1 MEAKIKNIVNEN
13 KRDMV
18 ESIKAAVRIN
28 SVMDEKTATEK
39 MPFGKGVDDAIRK
52 ALEIAK
58 SLGFKTVY
66 KDGYYGYAEVGDG
79 EELIGI
85 LGHIDVVPVGD
96 ESKWKFPPFSATEE
110 DGYIYGRGT
119 QDDKGPT
126 IAAMYAVKAL
136 LDAGVKFEKR
146 VRFIIGGDE
155 ENLWRCIAKYTEN
168 GEEIP
173 SMGFTPDSSFP
184 VTNAE
189 KSLVQFYL
197 RGKGSKE
204 ISLNISGALNAVPG
218 VANYTGKLADKLV
231 EKLDELK
238 FDYEKNDESVTVIG
252 KRVHSASADKG
263 VNAIERLCKALYEIG
278 VKEDVVR
285 FVAELSDSV
294 GSKILPNCIDDVSGT
309 LTLNL
314 GELII
319 NENKSVLGYDSRIPV
334 KYTIEDLEN
343 AVKEKAANYGLEFE
357 EFDRL
362 KSLYIP
368 ADSELIKTLVS
379 VYEQETGLEG
389 TPMSSGGATYAK
401 ALDNCVAFGAMF
413 PFDEKTEH
421 QENERVDIKNMIKAT
436 EIYALAIYLSLIH
449 I

>member
-1 MEAKIKNIVNEN
+1 MENKIKNIVNEN
-13 KRDMV
+13 SREMI

-28 SVMDEKTATEK
+28 SVMDENTATES
-39 MPFGKGVDDAIRK
+39 MPFGKGVDESLRK
-52 ALEIAK
+52 TLEIAE

-66 KDGYYGYAEVGDG
+66 KDGYYGYAEIGEG

-85 LGHIDVVPVGD
+85 LGHIDVVPIGD

-136 LDAGVKFEKR
+136 LDAGVKFGKR

-197 RGKGSKE
+197 RGKGSKDL
-204 ISLNISGALNAVPG
+204 SLNISGALNAVPG
-218 VANYTGKLADKLV
+218 VANYTGELADKLA

-238 FDYEKNDESVTVIG
+238 FEYEKDGESITVIG
-252 KRVHSASADKG
+252 KRVHAASADKG

-278 VKEDVVR
+278 VKDDVVR

-294 GSKILPNCIDDVSGT
+294 GSKILPNCVDDVSGT

-319 NENKSVLGYDSRIPV
+319 NEKESKIGFDSRVPV
-334 KYTIEDLEN
+334 KFTIEDLEN
-343 AVKEKAANYGLEFE
+343 AVKENAANYGLEFE

-362 KSLYIP
+362 KSLYVP

-389 TPMSSGGATYAK
+389 TPKSSGGATYAK

-421 QENERVDIKNMIKAT
+421 QENERVNIKNMIKAT
-436 EIYALAIYLSLIH
+436 EIYALSVYRLLEL
-449 I
+449 

>member
-1 MEAKIKNIVNEN
+1 MESKIKNIVNEN
-13 KRDMV
+13 SKDMI

-28 SVMDEKTATEK
+28 SVMDEDTATES
-39 MPFGKGVDDAIRK
+39 MPFGKGVDESLRK
-52 ALEIAK
+52 TLEIAE

-66 KDGYYGYAEVGDG
+66 KDGYYGYAEIGKG

-85 LGHIDVVPVGD
+85 LGHIDVVPIGD

-197 RGKGSKE
+197 RGNGSKE
-204 ISLNISGALNAVPG
+204 INLNISGALNAVPG
-218 VANYTGKLADKLV
+218 VANYTGKLADKLS

-238 FDYEKNDESVTVIG
+238 FDYEKDGESITVIG
-252 KRVHSASADKG
+252 KRVHAASADKG

-278 VKEDVVR
+278 VEDDVVR

-294 GSKILPNCIDDVSGT
+294 GSKILPNCVDDVSGT

-319 NENKSVLGYDSRIPV
+319 NEKESKIGFDSRVPV
-334 KYTIEDLEN
+334 KFTIEDLEY

-362 KSLYIP
+362 KSLYVP

-379 VYEQETGLEG
+379 VYEEETGLEG
-389 TPMSSGGATYAK
+389 TPKSSGGATYAK

-421 QENERVDIKNMIKAT
+421 QENERVNIKNMIKAT
-436 EIYALAIYLSLIH
+436 EIYALSVYRLLEI
-449 I
+449 

>member
-1 MEAKIKNIVNEN
+1 MENKIKNIVNEN
-13 KRDMV
+13 SREMV

-28 SVMDEKTATEK
+28 SVMDEDTATES
-39 MPFGKGVDDAIRK
+39 MPFGKGVDEALRK
-52 ALEIAK
+52 TLEIAE

-66 KDGYYGYAEVGDG
+66 KDGYYGYAEVGEG

-136 LDAGVKFEKR
+136 LDARVKFEKR

-197 RGKGSKE
+197 RGKGSKDL
-204 ISLNISGALNAVPG
+204 SLNISGALNAVPG
-218 VANYTGKLADKLV
+218 VADYAGELADKLA

-238 FDYEKNDESVTVIG
+238 FDYEKDGESITVIG
-252 KRVHSASADKG
+252 KRVHAASADKG

-278 VKEDVVR
+278 VEDDVVR

-294 GSKILPNCIDDVSGT
+294 GSKILPNCVDDVSGT

-319 NENKSVLGYDSRIPV
+319 NEKESKIGFDSRVPV
-334 KYTIEDLEN
+334 KFTIEDLED

-362 KSLYIP
+362 KSLYVP

-389 TPMSSGGATYAK
+389 TPKSSGGATYAK

-436 EIYALAIYLSLIH
+436 EIYALAIYKLLKL
-449 I
+449 

>member
-1 MEAKIKNIVNEN
+1 MESKIKNIVNEN
-13 KRDMV
+13 SKDMI

-28 SVMDEKTATEK
+28 SVMDEDTATES
-39 MPFGKGVDDAIRK
+39 MPFGKGVDESLRK
-52 ALEIAK
+52 TLEIAE

-66 KDGYYGYAEVGDG
+66 KDGYYGYAEIGEG

-85 LGHIDVVPVGD
+85 LGHIDVVPIGD

-204 ISLNISGALNAVPG
+204 INLNISGALNAVPG
-218 VANYTGKLADKLV
+218 VANYTGKLADKLS

-238 FDYEKNDESVTVIG
+238 FDYEKDGESITVIG
-252 KRVHSASADKG
+252 KRVHAASADKG
-263 VNAIERLCKALYEIG
+263 VNSIERLCKALYEIG
-278 VKEDVVR
+278 VEDDVVR

-294 GSKILPNCIDDVSGT
+294 GSKILPNCVDDVSGT

-319 NENKSVLGYDSRIPV
+319 NEKESKIGFDSRVPV
-334 KYTIEDLEN
+334 KFTIEDLED

-362 KSLYIP
+362 KSLYVP

-379 VYEQETGLEG
+379 VYEEETGLEG
-389 TPMSSGGATYAK
+389 TPKSSGGATYAK

-421 QENERVDIKNMIKAT
+421 QENERVNIKNMIKAT
-436 EIYALAIYLSLIH
+436 EIYALSVYRLLEI
-449 I
+449 

>member
-1 MEAKIKNIVNEN
+1 MESKIKNIVNEN
-13 KRDMV
+13 SKDMI

-28 SVMDEKTATEK
+28 SVMDEDTATES
-39 MPFGKGVDDAIRK
+39 MPFGKGVDESLRK
-52 ALEIAK
+52 TLEIAE

-66 KDGYYGYAEVGDG
+66 KDGYYGYAEVGEG
-79 EELIGI
+79 EKLIGI
-85 LGHIDVVPVGD
+85 LGHIDVVPIGD

-204 ISLNISGALNAVPG
+204 INLNISGALNAVPG
-218 VANYTGKLADKLV
+218 VANYTGKLADKLS

-238 FDYEKNDESVTVIG
+238 FDYEKDGESVTVIG
-252 KRVHSASADKG
+252 KRVHAASADKG

-278 VKEDVVR
+278 VEDDVVR

-294 GSKILPNCIDDVSGT
+294 GSKILPNCVDDVSGT

-319 NENKSVLGYDSRIPV
+319 NEKESKIGFDSRVPV
-334 KYTIEDLEN
+334 KFTIEDLED

-362 KSLYIP
+362 KSLYVP

-389 TPMSSGGATYAK
+389 TPKSSGGATYAK

-421 QENERVDIKNMIKAT
+421 QENERVNIKNMIKAT
-436 EIYALAIYLSLIH
+436 EIYALSVYRLLEI
-449 I
+449 

>member
-1 MEAKIKNIVNEN
+1 
-13 KRDMV
+13 
-18 ESIKAAVRIN
+18 
-28 SVMDEKTATEK
+28 
-39 MPFGKGVDDAIRK
+39 MPI
-52 ALEIAK
+52 
-58 SLGFKTVY
+58 
-66 KDGYYGYAEVGDG
+66 
-79 EELIGI
+79 
-85 LGHIDVVPVGD
+85 GD

-197 RGKGSKE
+197 RGTENGEEIPSMGFTPDSSFPVTNAEKSLVQFYLRGKGSKDL
-204 ISLNISGALNAVPG
+204 SLNISGALNAVPG
-218 VANYTGKLADKLV
+218 VANYTGKLADKLA

-238 FDYEKNDESVTVIG
+238 FDYEKDGESITVIG
-252 KRVHSASADKG
+252 KRVHAASADKG

-319 NENKSVLGYDSRIPV
+319 NENESVLGYDSRIPV

-362 KSLYIP
+362 KSLYVP
-368 ADSELIKTLVS
+368 ADSKLIKTLVSVVKYTIEDLENAVKEKAANYGLEFEEFDRLKSLYVPADSKLIKTLVS

-421 QENERVDIKNMIKAT
+421 QENERVDIKKK
-436 EIYALAIYLSLIH
+436 LSTRKMKE
-449 I
+449 

>member
-1 MEAKIKNIVNEN
+1 MESKIKNIVNEN
-13 KRDMV
+13 SKDMI

-28 SVMDEKTATEK
+28 SVMDEDTATESI
-39 MPFGKGVDDAIRK
+39 PFGKGVDESLRK
-52 ALEIAK
+52 TLEIAE

-66 KDGYYGYAEVGDG
+66 KDGYYGYAEVGEG

-136 LDAGVKFEKR
+136 LDAGVKFGKR

-197 RGKGSKE
+197 KGNGSKE
-204 ISLNISGALNAVPG
+204 INLNISGALNAVPG
-218 VANYTGKLADKLV
+218 VANYTGKLADKLT

-238 FDYEKNDESVTVIG
+238 FDYEKDGESVTVIG
-252 KRVHSASADKG
+252 KRVHAASADKG

-278 VKEDVVR
+278 VEDDVVR

-294 GSKILPNCIDDVSGT
+294 GSKILPNCVDDVSGT

-319 NENKSVLGYDSRIPV
+319 NEKESKIGFDSRVPV
-334 KYTIEDLEN
+334 KFTIEDLED
-343 AVKEKAANYGLEFE
+343 AVKEKATNYGLEFE

-362 KSLYIP
+362 KSLYVP

-379 VYEQETGLEG
+379 VYEEETGLEG
-389 TPMSSGGATYAK
+389 TPKSSGGATYAK

-421 QENERVDIKNMIKAT
+421 QENERVNIKNMIKAT
-436 EIYALAIYLSLIH
+436 EIYALSVYRLLEI
-449 I
+449 

>member
-1 MEAKIKNIVNEN
+1 MESKIKNIVNEN
-13 KRDMV
+13 SKDMI

-28 SVMDEKTATEK
+28 SVMDEDTATES
-39 MPFGKGVDDAIRK
+39 MPFGKGVDESLRK
-52 ALEIAK
+52 TLEIAE

-66 KDGYYGYAEVGDG
+66 KDGYYGYAEIGKG

-85 LGHIDVVPVGD
+85 LGHIDVVPIGD

-155 ENLWRCIAKYTEN
+155 ENF
-168 GEEIP
+168 EEIP

-197 RGKGSKE
+197 RGNGSKE
-204 ISLNISGALNAVPG
+204 INLNISGALNAVPG
-218 VANYTGKLADKLV
+218 VANYTGKLADKLS

-238 FDYEKNDESVTVIG
+238 FDYEKDGESITVIG
-252 KRVHSASADKG
+252 KRVHAASADKG

-278 VKEDVVR
+278 VEDDVVR

-294 GSKILPNCIDDVSGT
+294 GSKILPNCVDDVSGT

-319 NENKSVLGYDSRIPV
+319 NEKESKIGFDSRVPV
-334 KYTIEDLEN
+334 KFTIEDLEY

-362 KSLYIP
+362 KSLYVP

-379 VYEQETGLEG
+379 VYEEETGLEG
-389 TPMSSGGATYAK
+389 TPKSSGGATYAK

-421 QENERVDIKNMIKAT
+421 QENERVNIKNMIKAT
-436 EIYALAIYLSLIH
+436 EIYALSVYRLLEI
-449 I
+449 

>member
-13 KRDMV
+13 SREMV

-28 SVMDEKTATEK
+28 SVMDEDTATET
-39 MPFGKGVDDAIRK
+39 MPFGKGVDEALRK
-52 ALEIAK
+52 TLEIAE

-66 KDGYYGYAEVGDG
+66 KDGYYGYAEIGEG

-85 LGHIDVVPVGD
+85 LGHIDVVPIGD

-197 RGKGSKE
+197 RGKGSKDL
-204 ISLNISGALNAVPG
+204 SLNISGALNAVPG
-218 VANYTGKLADKLV
+218 VANYTGKLADKLS

-238 FDYEKNDESVTVIG
+238 FDYEKDGESITVIG
-252 KRVHSASADKG
+252 KRVHAASADKG

-278 VKEDVVR
+278 VEDDVVR

-294 GSKILPNCIDDVSGT
+294 GSKILPNCVDDVSGT

-319 NENKSVLGYDSRIPV
+319 NEKESKIGFDSRVPV
-334 KYTIEDLEN
+334 KFTIEDLED
-343 AVKEKAANYGLEFE
+343 AVKEKATNYGLEFE

-362 KSLYIP
+362 KSLYVP

-379 VYEQETGLEG
+379 VYEEETGLEG
-389 TPMSSGGATYAK
+389 TPKSSGGATYAK

-421 QENERVDIKNMIKAT
+421 QENERVNIKNMIKAT
-436 EIYALAIYLSLIH
+436 EIYALSVYRLLEL
-449 I
+449 

>member
-13 KRDMV
+13 SKDMM

-28 SVMDEKTATEK
+28 SVMDENTATES
-39 MPFGKGVDDAIRK
+39 MPFGKGVDEALRK
-52 ALEIAK
+52 TLEIAE

-66 KDGYYGYAEVGDG
+66 KDGYYGYAEVGEG

-85 LGHIDVVPVGD
+85 LGHIDVVPIGD

-136 LDAGVKFEKR
+136 LDAGVKFGKR

-197 RGKGSKE
+197 RGKGSKDL
-204 ISLNISGALNAVPG
+204 SLNISGALNAVPG
-218 VANYTGKLADKLV
+218 VANYTGELADKLA

-238 FDYEKNDESVTVIG
+238 FEYEKDRESITVIG
-252 KRVHSASADKG
+252 KRVHAASADKG

-278 VKEDVVR
+278 VKDDVVR

-294 GSKILPNCIDDVSGT
+294 GSKILPNCVDDVSGT

-319 NENKSVLGYDSRIPV
+319 NEKESKIGFDSRVPV
-334 KYTIEDLEN
+334 KFTIEDLEN
-343 AVKEKAANYGLEFE
+343 AVKENAANYGLEFE

-362 KSLYIP
+362 KSLYVP

-389 TPMSSGGATYAK
+389 TPKSSGGATYAK

-421 QENERVDIKNMIKAT
+421 QENERVNIKNMIKAT
-436 EIYALAIYLSLIH
+436 EIYALSVYRLL
-449 I
+449 

>member
-1 MEAKIKNIVNEN
+1 MESKIKNIVNEN
-13 KRDMV
+13 SKDMI

-28 SVMDEKTATEK
+28 SVMDENTATES
-39 MPFGKGVDDAIRK
+39 MPFGKGVDEALRK
-52 ALEIAK
+52 TLEIAE

-66 KDGYYGYAEVGDG
+66 KDGYYGYAEVGEG

-85 LGHIDVVPVGD
+85 LGHIDVVPIGD

-136 LDAGVKFEKR
+136 LDAGVKFGKR

-204 ISLNISGALNAVPG
+204 LSLNISGALNAVPG

-231 EKLDELK
+231 ERLDELK
-238 FDYEKNDESVTVIG
+238 FEYEKDGESVTVIG
-252 KRVHSASADKG
+252 KRVHAASADKG

-278 VKEDVVR
+278 VKDDVVR

-294 GSKILPNCIDDVSGT
+294 GSKILPNCVDDVSGT

-319 NENKSVLGYDSRIPV
+319 NEKESKIGFDSRVPV
-334 KYTIEDLEN
+334 KFTIEDLEN
-343 AVKEKAANYGLEFE
+343 AVKENAANYGLEFE

-362 KSLYIP
+362 KSLYVP

-389 TPMSSGGATYAK
+389 TPKSSGGATYAK

-421 QENERVDIKNMIKAT
+421 QENERVNIKNMIKAT
-436 EIYALAIYLSLIH
+436 EIYALSVYRLLEL
-449 I
+449 

>member
-1 MEAKIKNIVNEN
+1 MESKIKNIVNEN
-13 KRDMV
+13 SKDMI

-28 SVMDEKTATEK
+28 SVMDEDTATES
-39 MPFGKGVDDAIRK
+39 MPFGKGVDESLRK
-52 ALEIAK
+52 TLEIAE

-66 KDGYYGYAEVGDG
+66 KDGYYGYAEVGEG

-85 LGHIDVVPVGD
+85 LGHIDVVPIGD

-218 VANYTGKLADKLV
+218 VANYTGKLADKLS

-238 FDYEKNDESVTVIG
+238 FDYEKDGESVTVIG
-252 KRVHSASADKG
+252 KRVHAASADKG

-278 VKEDVVR
+278 VEDDVVR

-294 GSKILPNCIDDVSGT
+294 GSKILPNCVDDVSGT

-319 NENKSVLGYDSRIPV
+319 NEKESKIGFDSRVPV
-334 KYTIEDLEN
+334 KFTIEDLED
-343 AVKEKAANYGLEFE
+343 AVKEKATNYGLEFE

-362 KSLYIP
+362 KSLYVP

-389 TPMSSGGATYAK
+389 TPKSSGGATYAK

-421 QENERVDIKNMIKAT
+421 QENERVNIKNMIKAT
-436 EIYALAIYLSLIH
+436 EIYALSVYRLLEI
-449 I
+449 

>member
-1 MEAKIKNIVNEN
+1 MENKIKNIVNEN
-13 KRDMV
+13 SRDML
-18 ESIKAAVRIN
+18 ESIKVAVKIN
-28 SVMDEKTATEK
+28 SVMDEKTATES
-39 MPFGKGVDDAIRK
+39 MPFGKGVDDALRK
-52 ALEIAK
+52 TLEIAE

-66 KDGYYGYAEVGDG
+66 KDGYYGYAEVGEG

-96 ESKWKFPPFSATEE
+96 ESKWIFPPFSATEK

-126 IAAMYAVKAL
+126 IAAMYAVKSL
-136 LDAGVKFEKR
+136 LDAGVKFGKR

-197 RGKGSKE
+197 RGKGSRE
-204 ISLNISGALNAVPG
+204 LSLNISGALNAVPG
-218 VANYTGKLADKLV
+218 EANYKGNLADKLA

-238 FDYEKNDESVTVIG
+238 FEYKKDGDSVTVIG

-263 VNAIERLCKALYEIG
+263 INAIERLCKALYEIG
-278 VKEDVVR
+278 LKEDVVR

-319 NENKSVLGYDSRIPV
+319 NENESVLGYDSRIPV
-334 KYTIEDLEN
+334 KYTIENLEN
-343 AVKEKAANYGLEFE
+343 AIKEKAADYGLVFE

-362 KSLYIP
+362 KSLYVP
-368 ADSELIKTLVS
+368 ADSPLIKTLVS

-389 TPMSSGGATYAK
+389 TPLSSGGATYAK

-421 QENERVDIKNMIKAT
+421 QENERVNIENLIKAT
-436 EIYALAIYLSLIH
+436 EIYALAVYRLLEL
-449 I
+449 

>member
-1 MEAKIKNIVNEN
+1 MENKIKNIVNEN
-13 KRDMV
+13 SREMV

-28 SVMDEKTATEK
+28 SVMDEDTATES
-39 MPFGKGVDDAIRK
+39 MPFGKGVDEALRK
-52 ALEIAK
+52 TLEIAE

-66 KDGYYGYAEVGDG
+66 KDGYYGYTEVGEG

-126 IAAMYAVKAL
+126 IATMYAVKAL

-204 ISLNISGALNAVPG
+204 LSLNISGALNAVPG
-218 VANYTGKLADKLV
+218 VAKYTGKLADKLV

-238 FDYEKNDESVTVIG
+238 FEYEKDGESVTVIG

-309 LTLNL
+309 LTFNL

-319 NENKSVLGYDSRIPV
+319 NENESVLGYDSRIPV

-362 KSLYIP
+362 KSLYVP
-368 ADSELIKTLVS
+368 ADSKLIKTLVS

-436 EIYALAIYLSLIH
+436 EIYALAIYKLLKL
-449 I
+449 

>member
-1 MEAKIKNIVNEN
+1 MESKIKNIVNEN
-13 KRDMV
+13 SKDMI

-28 SVMDEKTATEK
+28 SVMDEDTATES
-39 MPFGKGVDDAIRK
+39 MPFGKGVDESLRK
-52 ALEIAK
+52 TLEIAE

-66 KDGYYGYAEVGDG
+66 KDGYYGYAEIGEG

-85 LGHIDVVPVGD
+85 LGHIDVVPIGD

-197 RGKGSKE
+197 RGNGSKE
-204 ISLNISGALNAVPG
+204 INLNISGALNAVPG
-218 VANYTGKLADKLV
+218 VANYTGKLADKLA

-238 FDYEKNDESVTVIG
+238 FDYEKDGESITVIG
-252 KRVHSASADKG
+252 KRVHAASADKG
-263 VNAIERLCKALYEIG
+263 VNSIERLCKALYEIG
-278 VKEDVVR
+278 VEDDVVR

-319 NENKSVLGYDSRIPV
+319 NEKESKIGFDSRVPV
-334 KYTIEDLEN
+334 KFTIEDLED

-362 KSLYIP
+362 KSLYVP
-368 ADSELIKTLVS
+368 ADSKLIKTLVS

-389 TPMSSGGATYAK
+389 TPKSSGGATYAK

-421 QENERVDIKNMIKAT
+421 QENERVNIKNMIKAT
-436 EIYALAIYLSLIH
+436 EIYALSVYRLLEI
-449 I
+449 

>member
-1 MEAKIKNIVNEN
+1 MESKIKNIVNEN
-13 KRDMV
+13 SKDMI

-28 SVMDEKTATEK
+28 SVMDENTATES
-39 MPFGKGVDDAIRK
+39 MPFGKGVDESLRK
-52 ALEIAK
+52 TLEIAE

-66 KDGYYGYAEVGDG
+66 KDGYYGYAEVGEG

-85 LGHIDVVPVGD
+85 LGHIDVVPIGD

-136 LDAGVKFEKR
+136 LDAGVKFGKR

-197 RGKGSKE
+197 RGTGSKDL
-204 ISLNISGALNAVPG
+204 SLNISGALNAVPG
-218 VANYTGKLADKLV
+218 VANYTGELADKLA

-238 FDYEKNDESVTVIG
+238 FEYEKDGESITFIG
-252 KRVHSASADKG
+252 KRVHAASADKG

-278 VKEDVVR
+278 VKDDVVR

-294 GSKILPNCIDDVSGT
+294 GSKILPNCVDDVSGT

-319 NENKSVLGYDSRIPV
+319 NEKESKIGFDSRVPV
-334 KYTIEDLEN
+334 KFTIEDLEN
-343 AVKEKAANYGLEFE
+343 AVKENAANYGLEFE

-362 KSLYIP
+362 KSLYVP

-389 TPMSSGGATYAK
+389 TPKSSGGATYAK

-421 QENERVDIKNMIKAT
+421 QENERVNIKNMIKAT
-436 EIYALAIYLSLIH
+436 EIYALSVYRLLEL
-449 I
+449 

>member
-13 KRDMV
+13 RRDMI

-28 SVMDEKTATEK
+28 SVMVEDTATES
-39 MPFGKGVDDAIRK
+39 MPFGKGVDESLRK
-52 ALEIAK
+52 TLEIAE

-66 KDGYYGYAEVGDG
+66 KDGYYGYAEIGEG

-85 LGHIDVVPVGD
+85 LGHIDVVPIGD

-126 IAAMYAVKAL
+126 IAARYAVKAL
-136 LDAGVKFEKR
+136 LDAGVKFGNR

-197 RGKGSKE
+197 RGRGSKDL
-204 ISLNISGALNAVPG
+204 SLNISGALNAVPG
-218 VANYTGKLADKLV
+218 VANYTGELADKLA

-238 FDYEKNDESVTVIG
+238 FEYEKDGESITVIG
-252 KRVHSASADKG
+252 KRVHAASADKG

-278 VKEDVVR
+278 VKDDVVR

-294 GSKILPNCIDDVSGT
+294 GSKILPNCVDEVSGT

-319 NENKSVLGYDSRIPV
+319 NEKESKIGFDSRVPV
-334 KYTIEDLEN
+334 KFTIEDLEN
-343 AVKEKAANYGLEFE
+343 AVKENAANYGLEFE

-362 KSLYIP
+362 KSLYVP

-389 TPMSSGGATYAK
+389 TPKSSGGATYAK

-421 QENERVDIKNMIKAT
+421 QENERVNIKNMIKAT
-436 EIYALAIYLSLIH
+436 EIYALSVYRLLEL
-449 I
+449 

>member
-1 MEAKIKNIVNEN
+1 MESKIKNIVNEN
-13 KRDMV
+13 SKDMI

-28 SVMDEKTATEK
+28 SVMDEDTATES
-39 MPFGKGVDDAIRK
+39 MPFGKGVDESLRK
-52 ALEIAK
+52 TLEIAE

-66 KDGYYGYAEVGDG
+66 KDGYYGYAEIGEG

-85 LGHIDVVPVGD
+85 LGHIDVVPIGD

-197 RGKGSKE
+197 RGNGSKE
-204 ISLNISGALNAVPG
+204 INLNISGALNAVPG
-218 VANYTGKLADKLV
+218 VANYTGKLADKLS

-238 FDYEKNDESVTVIG
+238 FDYEKDGESITVIG
-252 KRVHSASADKG
+252 KRVHAASADKG

-278 VKEDVVR
+278 VEDGVVR

-294 GSKILPNCIDDVSGT
+294 GSKILPNCVDDVSGT

-319 NENKSVLGYDSRIPV
+319 NEKESKIGFDSRVPV
-334 KYTIEDLEN
+334 KFTIEDLED
-343 AVKEKAANYGLEFE
+343 AVKEKAANYELEFE

-362 KSLYIP
+362 KSLYVP

-389 TPMSSGGATYAK
+389 TPKSSGGATYAK

-421 QENERVDIKNMIKAT
+421 QENERVNIKNMIKAT
-436 EIYALAIYLSLIH
+436 EIYALSVYRLLEI
-449 I
+449 

>member
-13 KRDMV
+13 RRDMI

-28 SVMDEKTATEK
+28 SVMDENTATES
-39 MPFGKGVDDAIRK
+39 MPFGKGVDESLRK
-52 ALEIAK
+52 TLEIAE

-66 KDGYYGYAEVGDG
+66 KDGYYGYAEIGEG

-85 LGHIDVVPVGD
+85 LGHIDVVPIGD

-136 LDAGVKFEKR
+136 LDAGVKFGKR

-197 RGKGSKE
+197 RGKGSKDL
-204 ISLNISGALNAVPG
+204 SLNISGALNAVPG
-218 VANYTGKLADKLV
+218 VANYTGELADKLA

-238 FDYEKNDESVTVIG
+238 FEYEKDGESITVIG
-252 KRVHSASADKG
+252 KRVHAASADKG

-278 VKEDVVR
+278 VKDDVVR

-294 GSKILPNCIDDVSGT
+294 GSKILPNCVDDVSGT

-319 NENKSVLGYDSRIPV
+319 NEKESKIGFDSRVPV
-334 KYTIEDLEN
+334 KFTIEDLEN
-343 AVKEKAANYGLEFE
+343 AVKENAANYGLEFE

-362 KSLYIP
+362 KSLYVP

-389 TPMSSGGATYAK
+389 TPKSSGGATYAK

-421 QENERVDIKNMIKAT
+421 QENERVNIKNMIKAT
-436 EIYALAIYLSLIH
+436 EIYALSVYRLLEL
-449 I
+449 

>member
-1 MEAKIKNIVNEN
+1 MESKIKNIVNEN
-13 KRDMV
+13 SKDMI

-28 SVMDEKTATEK
+28 SVMDEDTATES
-39 MPFGKGVDDAIRK
+39 MPFGKGVDESLRK
-52 ALEIAK
+52 TLEIAE

-66 KDGYYGYAEVGDG
+66 KDGYYGYAEVGEG

-85 LGHIDVVPVGD
+85 LGHIDVVPIGD

-204 ISLNISGALNAVPG
+204 INLNISGALNAVPG
-218 VANYTGKLADKLV
+218 VANYTGKLADKLA

-238 FDYEKNDESVTVIG
+238 FDYKKDGESVTVIG
-252 KRVHSASADKG
+252 KRVHAASADKG

-278 VKEDVVR
+278 VEDDVVR

-319 NENKSVLGYDSRIPV
+319 NEKESKIGFDSRVPV
-334 KYTIEDLEN
+334 KFTIEDLED

-362 KSLYIP
+362 KSLYVP

-389 TPMSSGGATYAK
+389 TPKSSGGATYAK

-421 QENERVDIKNMIKAT
+421 QENERVNIKNMIKAT
-436 EIYALAIYLSLIH
+436 EIYALSVYRLLEI
-449 I
+449 

>member
-1 MEAKIKNIVNEN
+1 MESKIKNIVNEN
-13 KRDMV
+13 SKDMI

-28 SVMDEKTATEK
+28 SVMDEDTATES
-39 MPFGKGVDDAIRK
+39 MPFGKGVDESLRK
-52 ALEIAK
+52 TLEIAE

-66 KDGYYGYAEVGDG
+66 KDGYYGYAEIGKG

-85 LGHIDVVPVGD
+85 LGHIDVVPIGD

-197 RGKGSKE
+197 RGNGSKE
-204 ISLNISGALNAVPG
+204 INLNISGALNAVPG
-218 VANYTGKLADKLV
+218 VANYTGKLADKLS

-238 FDYEKNDESVTVIG
+238 FDYEKDGESITVIG
-252 KRVHSASADKG
+252 KRVHAASADKG

-278 VKEDVVR
+278 VEDDVVR

-294 GSKILPNCIDDVSGT
+294 GSKILPNCVDDVSGT

-319 NENKSVLGYDSRIPV
+319 NEKESKIGFDSRVPV
-334 KYTIEDLEN
+334 KFTIEDLEY
-343 AVKEKAANYGLEFE
+343 AVKEKAANYELEFE

-362 KSLYIP
+362 KSLYVP

-379 VYEQETGLEG
+379 VYEEETGLEG
-389 TPMSSGGATYAK
+389 TPKSSGGATYAK

-421 QENERVDIKNMIKAT
+421 QENERVNIKNMIKAT
-436 EIYALAIYLSLIH
+436 EIYALSVYRLLEI
-449 I
+449 

>member
-1 MEAKIKNIVNEN
+1 MENKIKNIVNEN
-13 KRDMV
+13 SREMV

-28 SVMDEKTATEK
+28 SVMDEDTATES
-39 MPFGKGVDDAIRK
+39 MPFGKGVDESLRK
-52 ALEIAK
+52 TLEIAE

-66 KDGYYGYAEVGDG
+66 KDGYYGYAEIGEG

-96 ESKWKFPPFSATEE
+96 ESKWKFPPFSAIEE

-197 RGKGSKE
+197 RGKGSKDL
-204 ISLNISGALNAVPG
+204 SLNISGALNAVPG
-218 VANYTGKLADKLV
+218 VANYTGKLADKLA

-238 FDYEKNDESVTVIG
+238 FDYEKDGESITVIG
-252 KRVHSASADKG
+252 KRVHAASADKG

-278 VKEDVVR
+278 VEDDVVR

-294 GSKILPNCIDDVSGT
+294 GSKILPNCVDDVSGT

-319 NENKSVLGYDSRIPV
+319 NEKESKIGFDSRVPV
-334 KYTIEDLEN
+334 KFTIEDLED

-362 KSLYIP
+362 KSLYVP

-389 TPMSSGGATYAK
+389 TPKSSGGATYAK

-421 QENERVDIKNMIKAT
+421 QENERVDVKNMIKAT
-436 EIYALAIYLSLIH
+436 EIYALAIYKLLKL
-449 I
+449 

>member
-13 KRDMV
+13 RRDMV

-218 VANYTGKLADKLV
+218 VANYTGKLADKLA

-343 AVKEKAANYGLEFE
+343 AVKEKAANYELEFE

-436 EIYALAIYLSLIH
+436 EIYALAIYRLLEL
-449 I
+449 

>member
-1 MEAKIKNIVNEN
+1 MESKIKNIVNEN
-13 KRDMV
+13 SKDMI

-28 SVMDEKTATEK
+28 SVMDKDTATES
-39 MPFGKGVDDAIRK
+39 MPFGKGVDESLRK
-52 ALEIAK
+52 TLEIAE

-66 KDGYYGYAEVGDG
+66 KDGYYGYAEVGEG

-85 LGHIDVVPVGD
+85 LGHIDVVPIGD

-204 ISLNISGALNAVPG
+204 INLNISGALNAVPG
-218 VANYTGKLADKLV
+218 VANYTGKLADKLS

-238 FDYEKNDESVTVIG
+238 FDYEKDGESITVIG
-252 KRVHSASADKG
+252 KRVHAASADKG
-263 VNAIERLCKALYEIG
+263 VNSIERLCKALYEIG
-278 VKEDVVR
+278 VEDDVVR

-319 NENKSVLGYDSRIPV
+319 NEKESKIGFDSRVPV
-334 KYTIEDLEN
+334 KFTTEDLED

-362 KSLYIP
+362 KSLYVP

-379 VYEQETGLEG
+379 VYEEETGLEG
-389 TPMSSGGATYAK
+389 TPKSSGGATYAK

-436 EIYALAIYLSLIH
+436 EIYALSVYRLLEL
-449 I
+449 

>member
-1 MEAKIKNIVNEN
+1 MESKIKNIVNEN
-13 KRDMV
+13 SKDMI

-28 SVMDEKTATEK
+28 SVMDEDTATES
-39 MPFGKGVDDAIRK
+39 MPFGKGVDESLRK
-52 ALEIAK
+52 TLEIAE

-66 KDGYYGYAEVGDG
+66 KDGYYGYAEVGEG

-136 LDAGVKFEKR
+136 LDAGVKFGKR

-204 ISLNISGALNAVPG
+204 INLNISGALNAVPG
-218 VANYTGKLADKLV
+218 VANYTGKLADKLS

-238 FDYEKNDESVTVIG
+238 FDYEKDGESITVIG
-252 KRVHSASADKG
+252 KRVHAASADKG
-263 VNAIERLCKALYEIG
+263 VNSIERLCKALYEIG
-278 VKEDVVR
+278 VEDDVVR

-319 NENKSVLGYDSRIPV
+319 NEKESKIGFDSRVPV
-334 KYTIEDLEN
+334 KFTIEDLED

-362 KSLYIP
+362 KSLYVP

-379 VYEQETGLEG
+379 VYEEETGLEG
-389 TPMSSGGATYAK
+389 TPKSSGGATYAK

-421 QENERVDIKNMIKAT
+421 QENERVNIKNMIKAT
-436 EIYALAIYLSLIH
+436 EIYALSVYRLLEI
-449 I
+449 

>member
-13 KRDMV
+13 SKDMI

-28 SVMDEKTATEK
+28 SVMDENTATES
-39 MPFGKGVDDAIRK
+39 MPFGKGVDEALRK
-52 ALEIAK
+52 TLEIAE

-66 KDGYYGYAEVGDG
+66 KDGYYGYAEVGEG

-85 LGHIDVVPVGD
+85 LGHIDVVPIGD

-136 LDAGVKFEKR
+136 LDAGVKFGKR

-197 RGKGSKE
+197 RGKGSKDL
-204 ISLNISGALNAVPG
+204 SLNISGALNAVPG
-218 VANYTGKLADKLV
+218 VANYTGELADKLA

-238 FDYEKNDESVTVIG
+238 FEYEKDRESITVIG
-252 KRVHSASADKG
+252 KRVHAASADKG

-278 VKEDVVR
+278 VKDDVVR

-294 GSKILPNCIDDVSGT
+294 GSKILPNCVDDVSGT

-319 NENKSVLGYDSRIPV
+319 NEKESKIGFDSRVPV
-334 KYTIEDLEN
+334 KFTIEDLEN
-343 AVKEKAANYGLEFE
+343 AVKENAANYGLEFE

-362 KSLYIP
+362 KSLYVP

-389 TPMSSGGATYAK
+389 TPKSSGGATYAK

-421 QENERVDIKNMIKAT
+421 QENERVNIKNMIKAT
-436 EIYALAIYLSLIH
+436 EIYALSVYRLL
-449 I
+449 

>member
-1 MEAKIKNIVNEN
+1 MESKIKNIVNEN
-13 KRDMV
+13 SKDMI

-28 SVMDEKTATEK
+28 SVMDEDTATESI
-39 MPFGKGVDDAIRK
+39 PFGKGVDESLRK
-52 ALEIAK
+52 TLEIAE

-66 KDGYYGYAEVGDG
+66 KDGYYGYAEVGEG

-85 LGHIDVVPVGD
+85 LGHIDVVPIGD

-110 DGYIYGRGT
+110 DGYIYGRGA

-197 RGKGSKE
+197 RGKGSKDL
-204 ISLNISGALNAVPG
+204 SLNISGALNAVPG
-218 VANYTGKLADKLV
+218 VANYTGKLADKLA

-238 FDYEKNDESVTVIG
+238 FDYEKDGESITVIG

-278 VKEDVVR
+278 VEDDVVR

-294 GSKILPNCIDDVSGT
+294 GSKILPNCLDDVSGT

-319 NENKSVLGYDSRIPV
+319 NEKESKIGFDSRVPV
-334 KYTIEDLEN
+334 KFTIEDLED

-362 KSLYIP
+362 KSLYVP

-389 TPMSSGGATYAK
+389 TPKSSGGATYAK

-421 QENERVDIKNMIKAT
+421 QENERVNIKNMIKAT
-436 EIYALAIYLSLIH
+436 EIYALSVYRLLEI
-449 I
+449 

>member
-1 MEAKIKNIVNEN
+1 MESKIKNIVNEN
-13 KRDMV
+13 SKDMI

-28 SVMDEKTATEK
+28 SVMDEDTATES
-39 MPFGKGVDDAIRK
+39 MPFGKGVDESLRK
-52 ALEIAK
+52 TLEIAE

-66 KDGYYGYAEVGDG
+66 KDGYYGYAEIGEG

-85 LGHIDVVPVGD
+85 LGHIDVVPIGD

-197 RGKGSKE
+197 RGKGSKDL
-204 ISLNISGALNAVPG
+204 SLNISGALNAVPG
-218 VANYTGKLADKLV
+218 VANYTGKLADKLA

-238 FDYEKNDESVTVIG
+238 FDYEKDGESITVIG
-252 KRVHSASADKG
+252 KRVHAASADKG

-278 VKEDVVR
+278 VEDDVVR

-294 GSKILPNCIDDVSGT
+294 GSKILPNCVDDVSGT

-319 NENKSVLGYDSRIPV
+319 NEKESKIGFDSRVPV
-334 KYTIEDLEN
+334 KFTIEDLED

-362 KSLYIP
+362 KSLYVP

-389 TPMSSGGATYAK
+389 TPKSSGGATYAK

-421 QENERVDIKNMIKAT
+421 QENERVDVKNMIKAT
-436 EIYALAIYLSLIH
+436 EIYALAIYKLLKL
-449 I
+449 

>member
-1 MEAKIKNIVNEN
+1 MESKIKNIVNEN
-13 KRDMV
+13 SKDMI

-28 SVMDEKTATEK
+28 SVMDEDTATES
-39 MPFGKGVDDAIRK
+39 MPFGKGVDEALRK
-52 ALEIAK
+52 TLEIAE

-66 KDGYYGYAEVGDG
+66 KDGYYGYAEIGEG

-85 LGHIDVVPVGD
+85 LGHIDVVPIGD

-126 IAAMYAVKAL
+126 IAAMYAVKSL

-204 ISLNISGALNAVPG
+204 LSLNISGALNAVPG
-218 VANYTGKLADKLV
+218 VANYTGKLADKLS

-238 FDYEKNDESVTVIG
+238 FDYEKDGESVTVIG
-252 KRVHSASADKG
+252 KRVHAASADKG

-278 VKEDVVR
+278 IEDDVVR

-319 NENKSVLGYDSRIPV
+319 NEKESKIGFDSRVPV
-334 KYTIEDLEN
+334 KFTIEDLED

-362 KSLYIP
+362 KSLYVP

-389 TPMSSGGATYAK
+389 TPKSSGGATYAK

-413 PFDEKTEH
+413 PFEEKTEH
-421 QENERVDIKNMIKAT
+421 QENERVNIKNMIKAT
-436 EIYALAIYLSLIH
+436 EIYALSVYRLLEI
-449 I
+449 

>member
-13 KRDMV
+13 SREMV

-28 SVMDEKTATEK
+28 SVMDEDTATET
-39 MPFGKGVDDAIRK
+39 MPFGKGVDEALRK
-52 ALEIAK
+52 TLEIAE

-66 KDGYYGYAEVGDG
+66 KDGYYGYAEVGEG

-136 LDAGVKFEKR
+136 LDAGVKFGKR

-197 RGKGSKE
+197 RGKGSKDL
-204 ISLNISGALNAVPG
+204 SLNISGALNAVPG
-218 VANYTGKLADKLV
+218 VANYTGKLADKLT

-238 FDYEKNDESVTVIG
+238 FDYEKDGESVTVIG
-252 KRVHSASADKG
+252 KRVHAASADKG

-278 VKEDVVR
+278 VEDDVVR

-319 NENKSVLGYDSRIPV
+319 NEKESKIGFDSRVTV
-334 KYTIEDLEN
+334 KFTIEDLED

-362 KSLYIP
+362 KSLYVP

-379 VYEQETGLEG
+379 VYEEETGLEG
-389 TPMSSGGATYAK
+389 TPKSSGGATYAK

-436 EIYALAIYLSLIH
+436 EIYALSVYRLLEL
-449 I
+449 

>member
-1 MEAKIKNIVNEN
+1 MESKIKNIVNEN
-13 KRDMV
+13 SKDMI

-28 SVMDEKTATEK
+28 SVMDEDTATES
-39 MPFGKGVDDAIRK
+39 MPFGKGVDESLRK
-52 ALEIAK
+52 TLEIAE

-66 KDGYYGYAEVGDG
+66 KDGYYGYAEVGEG

-85 LGHIDVVPVGD
+85 LGHIDVVPIGN
-96 ESKWKFPPFSATEE
+96 ESKWKFTPFSATEE

-126 IAAMYAVKAL
+126 IAAMYSVKAL

-197 RGKGSKE
+197 RGKGSKDL
-204 ISLNISGALNAVPG
+204 SLNISGALNAVPG
-218 VANYTGKLADKLV
+218 VANYTGELADKLA

-238 FDYEKNDESVTVIG
+238 FEYEKDGENITVLG
-252 KRVHSASADKG
+252 KRVHAASADKG

-278 VKEDVVR
+278 VEDDVVR

-319 NENKSVLGYDSRIPV
+319 NEKESKIGFDSRVPV
-334 KYTIEDLEN
+334 KFTIEDLED

-362 KSLYIP
+362 KSLYVP

-389 TPMSSGGATYAK
+389 TPKSSGGATYAK

-421 QENERVDIKNMIKAT
+421 QENERVNIKNMIKAT
-436 EIYALAIYLSLIH
+436 EIYALSVYRLLEI
-449 I
+449 

>member
-13 KRDMV
+13 SREMV

-28 SVMDEKTATEK
+28 SVMDEDTATET
-39 MPFGKGVDDAIRK
+39 MPFGKGVDEALRK
-52 ALEIAK
+52 TLEIAE

-66 KDGYYGYAEVGDG
+66 KDGYYGYAEVGEG

-136 LDAGVKFEKR
+136 LDAGVKFGKR

-197 RGKGSKE
+197 RGKGSKDL
-204 ISLNISGALNAVPG
+204 SLNISGALNAVPG
-218 VANYTGKLADKLV
+218 VANYTGKLADKLS

-238 FDYEKNDESVTVIG
+238 FDYEKDGESVTVIG
-252 KRVHSASADKG
+252 KRVHAASADKG
-263 VNAIERLCKALYEIG
+263 VNSIERLCKALYEIG
-278 VKEDVVR
+278 VEDDVVR

-294 GSKILPNCIDDVSGT
+294 GSKILPNCVDDVSGT

-319 NENKSVLGYDSRIPV
+319 NEKESKIGFDSRVPV
-334 KYTIEDLEN
+334 KFTIEDLED
-343 AVKEKAANYGLEFE
+343 AVKEKAANYELEFE

-362 KSLYIP
+362 KSLYVP

-379 VYEQETGLEG
+379 VYEHETGLEG
-389 TPMSSGGATYAK
+389 TPKSSGGATYAK

-421 QENERVDIKNMIKAT
+421 QENERVNIKNMIKAT
-436 EIYALAIYLSLIH
+436 EIYALSVYRLLEI
-449 I
+449 

>member
-1 MEAKIKNIVNEN
+1 MESKIKNIVNEN
-13 KRDMV
+13 SKDMI

-28 SVMDEKTATEK
+28 SVMDEDTATESI
-39 MPFGKGVDDAIRK
+39 PFGKGVDESLRK
-52 ALEIAK
+52 TLEIAE

-66 KDGYYGYAEVGDG
+66 KDGYYGYAEVGEG

-136 LDAGVKFEKR
+136 LDAGVKFGKR

-197 RGKGSKE
+197 RGKGSKDL
-204 ISLNISGALNAVPG
+204 SLNISGALNAVPG
-218 VANYTGKLADKLV
+218 VANYTGKLADKLS

-238 FDYEKNDESVTVIG
+238 FDYEKDGESVTVIG
-252 KRVHSASADKG
+252 KRVHAASADKG
-263 VNAIERLCKALYEIG
+263 VNAIEKLCKALYEIG
-278 VKEDVVR
+278 VEDDVVR

-294 GSKILPNCIDDVSGT
+294 GSKILPNCVDDVSGT

-319 NENKSVLGYDSRIPV
+319 NEKESKIGFDSRVPV
-334 KYTIEDLEN
+334 KFTIEDLEY
-343 AVKEKAANYGLEFE
+343 AVKEKAANYELEFE

-362 KSLYIP
+362 KSLYVP

-379 VYEQETGLEG
+379 VYEEETGLEG
-389 TPMSSGGATYAK
+389 TPKSSGGATYAK

-421 QENERVDIKNMIKAT
+421 QENERVNIKNMIKAT
-436 EIYALAIYLSLIH
+436 EIYALSVYRLLEI
-449 I
+449 

>member
-13 KRDMV
+13 SREMV

-28 SVMDEKTATEK
+28 SVMDEDTATET
-39 MPFGKGVDDAIRK
+39 MPFGKGVDEALRK
-52 ALEIAK
+52 TLEIAE

-66 KDGYYGYAEVGDG
+66 KDGYYGYAEVGEG

-110 DGYIYGRGT
+110 DWYIYGRGT

-136 LDAGVKFEKR
+136 LDAGVKFGKR

-197 RGKGSKE
+197 RGKGSKDL
-204 ISLNISGALNAVPG
+204 SLNISGALNAVPG
-218 VANYTGKLADKLV
+218 VANYTGKLADKLT

-238 FDYEKNDESVTVIG
+238 FDYEKDGESVTVIG
-252 KRVHSASADKG
+252 KRVHAASADKG

-278 VKEDVVR
+278 VEDDVVR

-319 NENKSVLGYDSRIPV
+319 NEKESKIGFDSRVPV
-334 KYTIEDLEN
+334 KFTIEDLED

-362 KSLYIP
+362 KSLYVP

-379 VYEQETGLEG
+379 VYEEETGLEG
-389 TPMSSGGATYAK
+389 TPKSSGGATYAK

-436 EIYALAIYLSLIH
+436 EIYALSVYRLLEL
-449 I
+449 

>member
-13 KRDMV
+13 SKDMI

-28 SVMDEKTATEK
+28 SVMDEDTATES
-39 MPFGKGVDDAIRK
+39 MPFGKGVDESLRK
-52 ALEIAK
+52 TLEIAE

-66 KDGYYGYAEVGDG
+66 KDGYYGYAEVGEG

-85 LGHIDVVPVGD
+85 LGHIDVVPIGD

-197 RGKGSKE
+197 RGKGSKDL
-204 ISLNISGALNAVPG
+204 SLNISGALNAVPG
-218 VANYTGKLADKLV
+218 VANYTGKLADKLS

-238 FDYEKNDESVTVIG
+238 FDYEKDGESITVIG
-252 KRVHSASADKG
+252 KRVHAASADKG

-278 VKEDVVR
+278 VEDDVVR

-294 GSKILPNCIDDVSGT
+294 GSKILPNCVDDVSGT

-319 NENKSVLGYDSRIPV
+319 NEKESKIGFDSRVPV
-334 KYTIEDLEN
+334 KFTIEDLED

-362 KSLYIP
+362 KSLYVP

-389 TPMSSGGATYAK
+389 TPKSSGGATYAK

-421 QENERVDIKNMIKAT
+421 QENERVNIKNMIKAT
-436 EIYALAIYLSLIH
+436 EIYALAVYRLLEI
-449 I
+449 

>member
-1 MEAKIKNIVNEN
+1 MESKIKNIVNEN
-13 KRDMV
+13 SKDMI

-28 SVMDEKTATEK
+28 SVMDEDTATES
-39 MPFGKGVDDAIRK
+39 MPFGKGVDESLRK
-52 ALEIAK
+52 TLEIAE

-66 KDGYYGYAEVGDG
+66 KDGYYGYAEIGEG

-85 LGHIDVVPVGD
+85 LGHIDVVPIGD

-197 RGKGSKE
+197 RGKGSKDL
-204 ISLNISGALNAVPG
+204 SLNISGALNAVPG
-218 VANYTGKLADKLV
+218 VANYTGKLADKLS

-238 FDYEKNDESVTVIG
+238 FDYEKDGESITVIG
-252 KRVHSASADKG
+252 KRVHAASADKG

-278 VKEDVVR
+278 VEDDVVR

-294 GSKILPNCIDDVSGT
+294 GSKILPNCVDDVSGT

-319 NENKSVLGYDSRIPV
+319 NEKESKIGFDSRVPV
-334 KYTIEDLEN
+334 KFTIEDLED

-362 KSLYIP
+362 KSLYVP

-379 VYEQETGLEG
+379 VYEEETGLEG
-389 TPMSSGGATYAK
+389 TPKSSGGATYAK

-421 QENERVDIKNMIKAT
+421 QENERVNIKNMIKAT
-436 EIYALAIYLSLIH
+436 EIYALSVYRLLEI
-449 I
+449 

>member
-1 MEAKIKNIVNEN
+1 MESKIKNIVNEN
-13 KRDMV
+13 SKDMI

-28 SVMDEKTATEK
+28 SVMDENTATES
-39 MPFGKGVDDAIRK
+39 MPFGKGVDEALRK
-52 ALEIAK
+52 TLEIAE

-66 KDGYYGYAEVGDG
+66 KDGYYGYAEVGEG

-85 LGHIDVVPVGD
+85 LGHIDVVPIGD

-136 LDAGVKFEKR
+136 LDAGVKFGKR

-197 RGKGSKE
+197 RGKGSKDL
-204 ISLNISGALNAVPG
+204 SLNISGALNAVPG
-218 VANYTGKLADKLV
+218 VANYTGEIADKLA

-238 FDYEKNDESVTVIG
+238 FEYEKDGESITVIG
-252 KRVHSASADKG
+252 KRVHAASADKG

-278 VKEDVVR
+278 VKDDVVR

-294 GSKILPNCIDDVSGT
+294 GSKILPNCVDDVSGT

-319 NENKSVLGYDSRIPV
+319 NEKESKIGFDSRVPV
-334 KYTIEDLEN
+334 KFTIEDLEN
-343 AVKEKAANYGLEFE
+343 AVKENAANYGLEFE

-362 KSLYIP
+362 KSLYVP

-389 TPMSSGGATYAK
+389 TSKSSGGATYAK

-421 QENERVDIKNMIKAT
+421 QENERVNIKNMIKAT
-436 EIYALAIYLSLIH
+436 EIYALSVYRLLEL
-449 I
+449 

>member
-1 MEAKIKNIVNEN
+1 MENKIKNIVNEN
-13 KRDMV
+13 NREMV

-28 SVMDEKTATEK
+28 SVMDEDTATET
-39 MPFGKGVDDAIRK
+39 MPFGKGVDEALRK
-52 ALEIAK
+52 AIEIAE

-66 KDGYYGYAEVGDG
+66 KDGYYGYAEVGEG

-204 ISLNISGALNAVPG
+204 LSLNISGALNAVPG

-238 FDYEKNDESVTVIG
+238 FEYEKDGESVTVIG

-309 LTLNL
+309 LTFNL

-319 NENKSVLGYDSRIPV
+319 NENESVLGYDSRIPV

-362 KSLYIP
+362 KSLYVP
-368 ADSELIKTLVS
+368 ADSKLIKTLVS

-421 QENERVDIKNMIKAT
+421 QENERVNIKNMIKAT
-436 EIYALAIYLSLIH
+436 EIYALAIYKLLKL
-449 I
+449 

>member
-1 MEAKIKNIVNEN
+1 MENKIKNIVNEN
-13 KRDMV
+13 SREMV

-28 SVMDEKTATEK
+28 SVMDEDTATES
-39 MPFGKGVDDAIRK
+39 MPFGKGVDESLRK
-52 ALEIAK
+52 TLEIAE

-66 KDGYYGYAEVGDG
+66 KDGYYGYAEIGEG

-85 LGHIDVVPVGD
+85 LGHIDVVPIGD

-204 ISLNISGALNAVPG
+204 LSLNISGALNAVPG

-238 FDYEKNDESVTVIG
+238 FEYEKDGESVTVIG

-319 NENKSVLGYDSRIPV
+319 NEKESKIGFDSRVPV
-334 KYTIEDLEN
+334 KFTIEDLED

-362 KSLYIP
+362 KSLYVP

-436 EIYALAIYLSLIH
+436 EIYALAIYKLLKL
-449 I
+449 